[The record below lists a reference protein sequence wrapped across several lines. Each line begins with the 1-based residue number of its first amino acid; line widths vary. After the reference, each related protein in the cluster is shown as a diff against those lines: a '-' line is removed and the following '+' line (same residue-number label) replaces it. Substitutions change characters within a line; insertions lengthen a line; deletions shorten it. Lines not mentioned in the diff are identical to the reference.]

1 VLLHTSPH
9 PSGASTGVKLI
20 STVSSG
26 AAAIHLLLSA
36 HVDAIRSKTNA
47 SAINT
52 ATGTAVTPADISPPD
67 WQGIQG
73 RLRLYD
79 AVTGCS
85 GHNR

>member
-26 AAAIHLLLSA
+26 AALIHLLLFA

-67 WQGIQG
+67 WQGGIQG
-73 RLRLYD
+73 RLLYH
-79 AVTGCS
+79 AVTGCRGRS
-85 GHNR
+85 R